1 MLCYETFVTF
11 CLGAAGYGGLEC
23 LYRGRTHWTM
33 LCAGGLC
40 LLALQALNRRLAG
53 RPLALRC
60 LAGAGFITG
69 FELAVGLLCNRL
81 LGWRVW
87 DYSAQWG
94 NLWGQVCP
102 RFSAYWYLL
111 CLALLPVLD
120 RADPSPP
127 ARPPPAKRRTPLNAG
142 RRTKNR
148 ADLPAGKP
156 RQPSAARVSLLCLFW
171 SIGRF

>member
-111 CLALLPVLD
+111 CLALLPGPTF
-120 RADPSPP
+120 APGP
-127 ARPPPAKRRTPLNAG
+127 AAARQAPNAAECRPPHKKRA
-142 RRTKNR
+142 
-148 ADLPAGKP
+148 ALPAGKP

>member
-40 LLALQALNRRLAG
+40 
-53 RPLALRC
+53 PLALRC

-120 RADPSPP
+120 RADLRTRPGR
-127 ARPPPAKRRTPLNAG
+127 RPPSAERR
-142 RRTKNR
+142 
-148 ADLPAGKP
+148 
-156 RQPSAARVSLLCLFW
+156 
-171 SIGRF
+171 

>member
-1 MLCYETFVTF
+1 
-11 CLGAAGYGGLEC
+11 
-23 LYRGRTHWTM
+23 M

-81 LGWRVW
+81 LGWCVW

-111 CLALLPVLD
+111 CLALLPLLD
-120 RADPSPP
+120 RADL
-127 ARPPPAKRRTPLNAG
+127 RPRPG
-142 RRTKNR
+142 RR
-148 ADLPAGKP
+148 
-156 RQPSAARVSLLCLFW
+156 PSSTERH
-171 SIGRF
+171 

>member
-1 MLCYETFVTF
+1 MPVPRPYPLQYLFFDTYVGDFLQVVPVA
-11 CLGAAGYGGLEC
+11 LL
-23 LYRGRTHWTM
+23 
-33 LCAGGLC
+33 AGGLC

-120 RADPSPP
+120 RADLRPRPGR
-127 ARPPPAKRRTPLNAG
+127 RPPGAERR
-142 RRTKNR
+142 
-148 ADLPAGKP
+148 
-156 RQPSAARVSLLCLFW
+156 
-171 SIGRF
+171 

>member
-1 MLCYETFVTF
+1 MLCYETFITF
-11 CLGAAGYGGLEC
+11 CLGAAGYGGLEY

-81 LGWRVW
+81 LGWCVW

-111 CLALLPVLD
+111 CLALLPLLD
-120 RADPSPP
+120 RADLRPRPGR
-127 ARPPPAKRRTPLNAG
+127 RPPSTERH
-142 RRTKNR
+142 
-148 ADLPAGKP
+148 
-156 RQPSAARVSLLCLFW
+156 
-171 SIGRF
+171 

>member
-53 RPLALRC
+53 RPLAL
-60 LAGAGFITG
+60 
-69 FELAVGLLCNRL
+69 LCNRL

-120 RADPSPP
+120 RADLRPRPGR
-127 ARPPPAKRRTPLNAG
+127 RPPSAERR
-142 RRTKNR
+142 
-148 ADLPAGKP
+148 
-156 RQPSAARVSLLCLFW
+156 
-171 SIGRF
+171 

>member
-94 NLWGQVCP
+94 NLWGQV
-102 RFSAYWYLL
+102 SGA
-111 CLALLPVLD
+111 AA
-120 RADPSPP
+120 RAGPGRPSPP
-127 ARPPPAKRRTPLNAG
+127 AQPPPAKRRTPLNAG
-142 RRTKNR
+142 RRTKKR
-148 ADLPAGKP
+148 AALPAGKP

-171 SIGRF
+171 FIRRF